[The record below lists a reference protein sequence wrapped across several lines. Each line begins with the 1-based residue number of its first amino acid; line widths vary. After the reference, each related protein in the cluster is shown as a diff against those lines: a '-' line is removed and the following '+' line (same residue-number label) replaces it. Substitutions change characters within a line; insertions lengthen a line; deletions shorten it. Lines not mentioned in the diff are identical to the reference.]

1 MKILAAVA
9 LLGLCSVAR
18 GQMQK
23 QQQCSDV
30 VKKDMAE
37 TERDQPAVFATV
49 KTHMFEYSK
58 SRDTCVL
65 IFQYRIPPKGNDPA
79 RIQIL
84 AYNAVTMQLMEG
96 YDHIYLIP
104 ASEPKEVMDAT
115 TAMFK
120 YYSK

>member
-1 MKILAAVA
+1 MPLALILGVA
-9 LLGLCSVAR
+9 SVAH

-23 QQQCSDV
+23 QQQCDAV
-30 VKKDMAE
+30 VKKDIE
-37 TERDQPAVFATV
+37 LTKRDKPDVFATV
-49 KTHMFEYSK
+49 KNYMFEYSK

-65 IFQYRIPPKGNDPA
+65 IMQYRIPPEGNDPA
-79 RIQIL
+79 KIQIL

-104 ASEPKEVMDAT
+104 ATEMKEIMDAT
-115 TAMFK
+115 TKLFK